1 MEKWAQSMNKKKSTI
16 TIGTKITQTTS
27 STTSLSASPFT
38 SSSQTSKKA
47 ESSYMT
53 ELEMLAMKEEP
64 EQDKKVLSRKR
75 VTREHINLITRLLK
89 LNKNTNYEN
98 VYLLIIMKRMLRVQV
113 RLKCSTNMIINRWW
127 RWKILLQVRP

>member
-113 RLKCSTNMIINRWW
+113 RLKCSTNMIRNRWW